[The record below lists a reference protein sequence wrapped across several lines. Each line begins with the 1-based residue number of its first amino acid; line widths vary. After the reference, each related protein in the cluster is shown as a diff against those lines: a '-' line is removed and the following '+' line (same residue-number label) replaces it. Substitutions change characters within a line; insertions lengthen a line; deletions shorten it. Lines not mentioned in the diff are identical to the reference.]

1 MSAAAPAV
9 AERCRG
15 CGTEVPPSFLACP
28 ACHALVHA
36 ARLKELA
43 AQAEAAEAARDVT
56 GALARWREALALVP
70 ESSRQHE
77 GIGAR
82 LARLSAQLD
91 REGGAPAAP
100 AAVTHRGRWAGGAV
114 ATGALFLWKLKFLL
128 IGVLSKA
135 KLLVLG
141 LTKATTLFSMLFAL
155 SAYWAAWGWRFAAG
169 LVAMM
174 YVHELG
180 HVAALRR
187 YGIPA
192 SAPMFVPGVGAF
204 VRLHQRP
211 ARAGE
216 DARIG
221 LAGPVW
227 GLAATVAVYAAARAT
242 GWPSLYAVAH
252 TGAWL
257 NLFNLLPVWQLAGGR
272 AFAALSRLH
281 RAVVAVALLGA
292 WLVGRDGFVMVLAAV
307 AAARVFERTSPT
319 EPDRPVL
326 AWYVATALALA
337 GLSVLSAA
345 GAAGGA

>member
-1 MSAAAPAV
+1 VSAPAPAA

-43 AQAEAAEAARDVT
+43 AHAESAEAARDLA

-70 ESSRQHE
+70 EASRQHQ
-77 GIGAR
+77 GIRGR
-82 LARLSAQLD
+82 LARLSAQVD
-91 REGGAPAAP
+91 REGAAP
-100 AAVTHRGRWAGGAV
+100 PPAPGTHRGRWAGGA
-114 ATGALFLWKLKFLL
+114 AMTGALLVWKLKFLL
-128 IGVLSKA
+128 VGLLSKA
-135 KLLVLG
+135 KLIALG
-141 LTKATTLFSMLFAL
+141 LTKASTLFSMLFAL

-187 YGIPA
+187 YGVPA

-221 LAGPVW
+221 LAGPIW
-227 GLAATVAVYAAARAT
+227 GLAATAAVYAAARAT
-242 GWPSLYAVAH
+242 GWPSLHAVAH

-257 NLFNLLPVWQLAGGR
+257 NLFNLLPVWQLDGGR
-272 AFAALSRLH
+272 AFAALSRVH
-281 RAVVAVALLGA
+281 RGVVAVALFAA
-292 WLVGRDGFVMVLAAV
+292 WLVTQDGFVMVLAIV
-307 AAARVFERTSPT
+307 AAARVFERGAPT

-337 GLSVLSAA
+337 GLSALSAS
-345 GAAGGA
+345 GVPLGR